1 MRDFFYY
8 RKFINN
14 NNLIFS
20 KYRQFYNNDSEIL
33 VEFNSFHNSHIS
45 LSYLSNL
52 LSQKY
57 KSSISAFFNYSII
70 SSPIKN
76 TLINEIKWKLGNFFS
91 IKTFGIY
98 RSFGAKKIFRPKI
111 SEETQIISEKYLK
124 KIFSKLKNK
133 KDVLKIRFDNI
144 LVGDLIYD
152 TYLKRFVKPTIDIN
166 DSKFYDLVKNFLYL
180 YFFWKSYFKEKNVK
194 AVIGVHTPYS
204 YGLILRLA
212 ISKNIPT
219 YATSSRFLYS
229 LTKKMP
235 YMHGQ
240 FKDFKKHFQNSI
252 IDLKKRRYY

>member
-76 TLINEIKWKLGNFFS
+76 TLINEIKWKLGNFLS

-98 RSFGAKKIFRPKI
+98 RSFGAKNISPKI
-111 SEETQIISEKYLK
+111 SEGLK
-124 KIFSKLKNK
+124 S
-133 KDVLKIRFDNI
+133 
-144 LVGDLIYD
+144 
-152 TYLKRFVKPTIDIN
+152 
-166 DSKFYDLVKNFLYL
+166 SQ
-180 YFFWKSYFKEKNVK
+180 
-194 AVIGVHTPYS
+194 
-204 YGLILRLA
+204 
-212 ISKNIPT
+212 KNI
-219 YATSSRFLYS
+219 
-229 LTKKMP
+229 
-235 YMHGQ
+235 
-240 FKDFKKHFQNSI
+240 
-252 IDLKKRRYY
+252 